1 MRGGSGPRSHLVGR
15 CPLGCR
21 LLTPAWELS
30 PVAGNGMREG
40 SVYTGPSA
48 GYDVQRKGKRP
59 PRAPPRTTGFP
70 GHAVL
75 QGIARPRGLVP
86 GPGRGEK
93 SAQRDCNKTLEFQAR
108 CHRPALAPPL
118 VSPSVGSA
126 PRLPR
131 ELPKG
136 CKCHAGARKAFVTPC
151 PVLGPQA
158 YCDTGLGVPE
168 HQDPNEKTV
177 NLRECDREGRRA
189 RAGPLPTQSR
199 PRDPSR

>member
-30 PVAGNGMREG
+30 PVAGNGIREG

-59 PRAPPRTTGFP
+59 PRTTGFP

-75 QGIARPRGLVP
+75 QGIARPRGLV
-86 GPGRGEK
+86 PGRGEK

-118 VSPSVGSA
+118 VSPGSFA
-126 PRLPR
+126 KAANATRGPARRLS
-131 ELPKG
+131 LPVPSSG
-136 CKCHAGARKAFVTPC
+136 HRPTVTQ
-151 PVLGPQA
+151 VWGFQN
-158 YCDTGLGVPE
+158 T
-168 HQDPNEKTV
+168 KTPM
-177 NLRECDREGRRA
+177 RR
-189 RAGPLPTQSR
+189 R
-199 PRDPSR
+199 